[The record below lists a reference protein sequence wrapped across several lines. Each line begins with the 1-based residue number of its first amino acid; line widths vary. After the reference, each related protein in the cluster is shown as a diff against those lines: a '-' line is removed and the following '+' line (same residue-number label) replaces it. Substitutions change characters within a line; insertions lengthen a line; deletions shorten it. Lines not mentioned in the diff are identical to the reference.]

1 GRGAA
6 AGADVGLPFPAH
18 VRAVHV
24 APGDRVEAGA
34 PLVEVLA
41 PELALAVAE
50 ARGARAELAVH
61 AERLANLR
69 TLRGENLVRA
79 SALHEVEHAMAA
91 LRSRLGVAEARL
103 RSAGVGPAERRELSA
118 RGALTLKSPVDG
130 TVRAV
135 DARLGAAVDAG
146 LPLVR
151 VAAAPGPV
159 RVEVQLPRPLPPG
172 PATLLREGAPLAL
185 APVGE
190 PVREPESGLWVG
202 WFEPAEGAGLL
213 AGERWPVEW
222 AGAGEGLLEVPAD
235 ALRAQGHDARL
246 RRRRDGAEPAD
257 VEVDVVR
264 VDGARALVR
273 PRDADALR
281 EGDRVAIDPA
291 TVLSEEPAS

>member
-1 GRGAA
+1 MNRPLLSALALLALACGEPDAAPPPAPDRSAPPSARHGWARVHAPGDATLLRALGRVVGRGAA

-135 DARLGAAVDAG
+135 DARLGAAVD
-146 LPLVR
+146 
-151 VAAAPGPV
+151 
-159 RVEVQLPRPLPPG
+159 
-172 PATLLREGAPLAL
+172 
-185 APVGE
+185 
-190 PVREPESGLWVG
+190 
-202 WFEPAEGAGLL
+202 
-213 AGERWPVEW
+213 
-222 AGAGEGLLEVPAD
+222 EGL
-235 ALRAQGHDARL
+235 
-246 RRRRDGAEPAD
+246 
-257 VEVDVVR
+257 
-264 VDGARALVR
+264 
-273 PRDADALR
+273 
-281 EGDRVAIDPA
+281 
-291 TVLSEEPAS
+291 